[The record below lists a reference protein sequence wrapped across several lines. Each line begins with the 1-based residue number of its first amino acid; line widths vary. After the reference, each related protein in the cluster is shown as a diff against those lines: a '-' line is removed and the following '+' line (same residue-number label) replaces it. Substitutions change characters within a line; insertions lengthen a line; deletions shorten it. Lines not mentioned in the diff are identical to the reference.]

1 MEINYWLE
9 LGYGRGWSS
18 SSDLTALFAPFLF
31 YSYHTSRHYPQVTP
45 LIRILA
51 SSYVIMAVVA
61 NSGGTSPVNPTVEK
75 YENPKKGKRKEHK
88 TFPLINLLDNG
99 SPKTQIRRF
108 FFFLLLYYHL
118 GLPSCLYRVA
128 QNLCITCG
136 RSASQIRWFC
146 FRLDSLLIFTLYEE
160 IRK

>member
-1 MEINYWLE
+1 VILVLRPYSPIRPL
-9 LGYGRGWSS
+9 
-18 SSDLTALFAPFLF
+18 LF

-99 SPKTQIRRF
+99 SPKTQIRS
-108 FFFLLLYYHL
+108 FFFLLILYYH
-118 GLPSCLYRVA
+118 GLFWVYPHVFIELHKIY
-128 QNLCITCG
+128 
-136 RSASQIRWFC
+136 ASLAGGQ
-146 FRLDSLLIFTLYEE
+146 RLRYAGSIFV
-160 IRK
+160 